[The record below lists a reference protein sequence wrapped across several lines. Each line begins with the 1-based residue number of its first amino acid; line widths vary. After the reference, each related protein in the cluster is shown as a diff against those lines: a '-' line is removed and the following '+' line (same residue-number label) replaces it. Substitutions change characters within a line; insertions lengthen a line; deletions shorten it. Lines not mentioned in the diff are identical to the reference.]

1 MSGPPSSFTMDS
13 SDHRD
18 EHGFTLIELIVVLA
32 IIAILIG
39 VMIPSL
45 LATRAPAQDRAAQTL
60 LRNTLTA
67 ARAVETAD
75 GVVPDQAS
83 LTSSEPAIIYVPG
96 ATPALASERKVS
108 VANVVSGGRTYVI
121 LASHS
126 SSGRC
131 FAVLEQPYLAP
142 QFQRVD
148 KTATCSA
155 SQFDAVT
162 GWGGQWP

>member
-1 MSGPPSSFTMDS
+1 MDPD
-13 SDHRD
+13 DHRD
-18 EHGFTLIELIVVLA
+18 EQGFTLIELIVVIG
-32 IIAILIG
+32 IIGILIG
-39 VMIPSL
+39 IMVPTL
-45 LATRAPAQDRAAQTL
+45 LQARVPAQDRQAQTL

-83 LTSSEPAIIYVPG
+83 LSGSEPAITYVPG
-96 ATPALASERKVS
+96 PTPALASQRAVS

-131 FAVLEQPYLAP
+131 FAVLEQPFFAP

-148 KTATCSA
+148 HTATCSA